1 MSPFAWHA
9 SRILVTGSAGHLGEA
24 LMRTLIA
31 SGQRTHVLG
40 LDRVASPFTDVVAS
54 ITDRAAV
61 REAMQGVDAVI
72 HTATLHKP
80 HVATHTRQ
88 DFVDTNISGTL
99 NLLEEAASAGVRAFV
114 FSSSTSVFG
123 DALVPAA
130 GQPAAWISEDTAAVP
145 KNIYG
150 ATKAAAE
157 DLCQLASRNQ
167 GLPCVVLRVSRFF
180 PEPDD
185 NPAVRDAYADAN
197 IKANEF
203 LHRRVALDDV
213 VSAHLLAIERAAAL
227 RFARLVISATTPFE
241 PGDAAALRV
250 DAASVLKQRVPG
262 FEAVYRQLGWRMF
275 PTLDRVYSNA
285 RARQALAWQPATGF
299 QSVIERVAAGQPME
313 TPLAEQIGRKGYH
326 GEAFR
331 DGIYP
336 VG

>member
-1 MSPFAWHA
+1 MNEP
-9 SRILVTGSAGHLGEA
+9 RILVTGSAGHLGEA
-24 LMRTLIA
+24 LMRTIIA
-31 SGQRTHVLG
+31 GGPRQRVLG
-40 LDRVASPFTDVVAS
+40 LDRVPSPFTDMVAS

-61 REAMQGVDAVI
+61 HEAMQGVDAVI

-99 NLLEEAASAGVRAFV
+99 NLLEEAAHAGVRAFV

-130 GQPAAWISEDTAAVP
+130 GQPAVWITEDVVAAP

-167 GLPCVVLRVSRFF
+167 GLACVVLRVSRFF

-185 NPAVRDAYADAN
+185 NAAVRDAYADAN
-197 IKANEF
+197 VKANEF
-203 LHRRVALDDV
+203 LYRRVALDDV
-213 VSAHLLAIERAAAL
+213 VSAHLLALEQAARL
-227 RFARLVISATTPFE
+227 RFARFVISATTPFE

-250 DAASVLKQRVPG
+250 DAESVLKQRVPG
-262 FEAVYRQLGWRMF
+262 FDAVYRQLGWRMF

-285 RARQALAWQPATGF
+285 RARHELRWLPGTDF
-299 QSVIERVAAGQPME
+299 QSVIERVAAGQSME
-313 TPLAEQIGRKGYH
+313 TLLVAQVGRKGYH
-326 GEAFR
+326 GDAFR

-336 VG
+336 LG

>member
-1 MSPFAWHA
+1 MDNTT
-9 SRILVTGSAGHLGEA
+9 RILVTGSAGHLGEA

-31 SGQRTHVLG
+31 SGQRQRVLG
-40 LDRVASPFTDVVAS
+40 MDRTPSPFTDVVAS

-61 REAMQGVDAVI
+61 REAMRGVGAVI

-88 DFVDTNISGTL
+88 EFVDTNICGTL
-99 NLLEEAASAGVRAFV
+99 NLLEEAASAGVRALV

-123 DALVPAA
+123 DALVPAP
-130 GQPAAWISEDTAAVP
+130 GQPAAWITEDVVAAP

-157 DLCQLASRNQ
+157 DLCQLAARNQ
-167 GLPCVVLRVSRFF
+167 GLASVVLRISRFF

-185 NPAVRDAYADAN
+185 DPQMRARFADPN
-197 IKANEF
+197 IKVNEF
-203 LHRRVALDDV
+203 LNRRVALDDV
-213 VSAHLLAIERAAAL
+213 VSAHLLAVERAADL
-227 RFARLVISATTPFE
+227 RFARFVISATTPFE
-241 PGDAAALRV
+241 IGDAVALRG

-262 FEAVYRQLGWRMF
+262 FEAAYERLGWQMF
-275 PTLDRVYSNA
+275 STLDRVYSNS
-285 RARQALAWQPATGF
+285 RAREVLGWQPRTDF
-299 QSVIERVAAGQPME
+299 SSVIARVAAGQPME
-313 TPLAEQIGRKGYH
+313 TTLTQQIGSKGYH
-326 GEAFR
+326 GTAFR